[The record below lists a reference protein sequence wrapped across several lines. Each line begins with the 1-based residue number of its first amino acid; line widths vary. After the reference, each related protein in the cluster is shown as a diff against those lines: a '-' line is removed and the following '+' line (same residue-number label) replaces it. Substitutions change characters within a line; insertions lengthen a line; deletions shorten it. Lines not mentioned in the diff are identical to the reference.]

1 MTPPQLLPTE
11 KTRRTR
17 RLSTLERATAFALVI
32 ATGVIVPACGG
43 SDGEYLC
50 QRQLVTA
57 NRGKITPLADKSYKS
72 ENVAAAEDECIADS
86 ADGAAAGVTAECSCS
101 PSGSSNRIAPTAPI
115 AN

>member
-17 RLSTLERATAFALVI
+17 RHPMLERATALALVI
-32 ATGVIVPACGG
+32 ATGVIVPACG
-43 SDGEYLC
+43 SDSEYLC

-57 NRGKITPLADKSYKS
+57 GRGKITPLADKGYKAKD
-72 ENVAAAEDECIADS
+72 AASAEEDCISDS
-86 ADGAAAGVTAECSCS
+86 QAGAATGVTAECSCS